1 MKQTCRSCEYRS
13 LGNTTQQPT
22 AKLLKHKIL
31 SAEKQSKCLKV
42 TTIISISANLI
53 FDSSEVPSVSS
64 ESPASEF
71 LKPVYET
78 TKENESFKYI
88 HTNICNS
95 ESPIPSAMLMLQ
107 CITKTHTEH
116 TSSAVSGREENITG
130 LQDLWCKNASVIDVS
145 CCIMEMLVITL
156 FLYSNSEVG
165 ATWWDILL
173 FLDENNAASWR
184 HSGDSSSMQPRTWG
198 EFRTENVGIPLISKA
213 CAVDALN
220 AQLHI
225 GWRSEP
231 WLSSANGAG
240 TASMEAHLV

>member
-42 TTIISISANLI
+42 ITIISISANLI

-88 HTNICNS
+88 YTNICNS

-107 CITKTHTEH
+107 CITETHTEH
-116 TSSAVSGREENITG
+116 TSSVVSGREVNITG
-130 LQDLWCKNASVIDVS
+130 LQDLWYKNASVIDVS
-145 CCIMEMLVITL
+145 CCIMCYCLKQ
-156 FLYSNSEVG
+156 YVG
-165 ATWWDILL
+165 HY
-173 FLDENNAASWR
+173 F
-184 HSGDSSSMQPRTWG
+184 
-198 EFRTENVGIPLISKA
+198 IPLFEQWSG
-213 CAVDALN
+213 CHLMRHTAVL
-220 AQLHI
+220 
-225 GWRSEP
+225 GWEQRCILE
-231 WLSSANGAG
+231 
-240 TASMEAHLV
+240 T